1 MPDQIEVL
9 RKLQVMDGELFR
21 LRASQ
26 RQKPL
31 ELEQAQQALAEQHA
45 TGQALDARLKTVQLE
60 HKQKEIELATREAN
74 TKKLQLQLF
83 QVKTNKEYTAVQHE
97 IDQSKA
103 DASLL
108 EEEIITLLEAI
119 DRAAQEHKAQLSRVA
134 QQEALLRNEETRI
147 AQELKDIAEQVA
159 TYEQQ
164 RQTITPLVEKNTL
177 ATCERILANREGLAM
192 VPLVEESCGGC
203 HMVQRPQVINEVH
216 LNTQLVIC
224 ENCNRILYLEEDT
237 AEQPPRAEHG

>member
-1 MPDQIEVL
+1 MPEQTETL
-9 RKLQVMDGELFR
+9 RRLQAIDGELFR

-31 ELEQAQQALAEQHA
+31 ELEQGKQLVAEQQAKA
-45 TGQALDARLKTVQLE
+45 QALDARLKTVQLE
-60 HKQKEIELATREAN
+60 HKQKEIELSTREAN

-108 EEEIITLLEAI
+108 EEEIIKLLEAT
-119 DRAAQEHKAQLSRVA
+119 DQAAQEHKAQLAQVA
-134 QQEALLRNEETRI
+134 QQEAVLRKEETRI
-147 AQELKDIAEQVA
+147 AEELKSIADQVA

-177 ATCERILANREGLAM
+177 ATYERILANREGLAM
-192 VPLVEESCGGC
+192 VPLVEDSCGGC
-203 HMVQRPQVINEVH
+203 HMMQRPQVINEVH
-216 LNTQLVIC
+216 LNAQLVIC
-224 ENCNRILYLEEDT
+224 ENCSRILYLEEDA